1 MNNNQRNGIIDVGGL
16 QLKSTD
22 DIFTTDIK
30 SIEDF
35 KKLNKKIERRISYY
49 RLDALLKIIHDF
61 FLSDVGKKNPA
72 FIPAMITKY
81 AILNSNMHSGWSHMW
96 DDDLIP
102 IMKMVTD
109 CSVYDPDFD
118 LSNMSLEEKEENSAS
133 FLLRKIGSQSRLD
146 PQVRLG
152 GTIYFYE
159 EMVKDKNAPP
169 FIKKLV
175 NSQFEKL
182 FGVSIFD
189 FLKIGFLLFAGS
201 SNSSNKGGL
210 TGEYFEKARKQGIS
224 IPNNEVVN
232 NCLKQIACDQY
243 QFRNICIVSKS
254 KEDYCKLYERN
265 PLLEYPIIRLWN
277 PSNQNNPKDDKFIA
291 PIPNLLIY
299 RLTTGLYYQ
308 LYNMNEGEKN
318 KFSQEFGKLFESYT
332 GVLLRWYKL
341 PDKILSADEIKMHIP
356 GYKKK
361 NIKIPDWMIFCEEGV
376 ILIECKAT
384 RYSQDMYERGLK
396 AEANSCIKQIRK
408 GIIQMNE
415 FETQIPRLCEKFGKN
430 YTDLQVQ
437 KIIVSHENLLG
448 LRGGPLKNY
457 VDREII
463 KKGYS
468 KEWKTLWIG
477 ELEEIQPYITG
488 GANFWSFLINIKNK
502 GLDVILKEMK
512 SKTNASDSDGIL
524 YKYQKKLFSE
534 LIENFDE
541 TSESPPNALDLSDA
555 KSGVRDECNNPKK

>member
-1 MNNNQRNGIIDVGGL
+1 MNNNQRNEIIDVGGL
-16 QLKSTD
+16 QFKLMD
-22 DIFTTDIK
+22 DIFNTDIK

-35 KKLNKKIERRISYY
+35 NQLNKKIEKRISYY
-49 RLDALLKIIHDF
+49 SLDSLLLMIHDF
-61 FLSDVGKKNPA
+61 FLSDVWKKYPT
-72 FIPAMITKY
+72 FISAMITKY
-81 AILNSNMHSGWSHMW
+81 AILNSNMHIGWSPMW
-96 DDDLIP
+96 DDDFIP

-118 LSNMSLEEKEENSAS
+118 LSNKSLEEKEEKTAS

-146 PQVRLG
+146 IQVRNALG
-152 GTIYFYE
+152 GTIYLYE
-159 EMVKDKNAPP
+159 EMAKDKNAPP

-175 NSQFEKL
+175 NSQFEKT
-182 FGVSIFD
+182 FGVSISD
-189 FLKIGFLLFAGS
+189 FLKIGYLLFASS
-201 SNSSNKGGL
+201 SNSANKGGF
-210 TGEYFEKARKQGIS
+210 TGEYFENVRKQGIS

-243 QFRNICIVSKS
+243 QFRKICIKSKS
-254 KEDYCKLYERN
+254 KEGSYKSYEIN
-265 PLLEYPIIRLWN
+265 PLLKYPIIRLWN
-277 PSNQNNPKDDKFIA
+277 PSNQNNLKDDKFIA
-291 PIPNLLIY
+291 PVPNLLIY

-308 LYNMNEGEKN
+308 LFNMNEDEKE
-318 KFSQEFGKLFESYT
+318 KFSKEFGELFESYT

-356 GYKKK
+356 RYKKK
-361 NIKIPDWMIFCEEGV
+361 NVKIPDWVIFCEEGV

-488 GANFWSFLINIKNK
+488 GANFWSFLIDIENK
-502 GLDVILKEMK
+502 RLNVILKEMK

-524 YKYQKKLFSE
+524 YKYRKKFFSK
-534 LIENFDE
+534 LMENTDE
-541 TSESPPNALDLSDA
+541 TFRASS
-555 KSGVRDECNNPKK
+555 

>member
-1 MNNNQRNGIIDVGGL
+1 MNNNQKNRFLNFAGL
-16 QLKSTD
+16 RIKSMD
-22 DIFTTDIK
+22 DIFSSDIK
-30 SIEDF
+30 TTEDF
-35 KKLNKKIERRISYY
+35 KKLNEKIERHIGYY
-49 RLDALLKIIHDF
+49 SLDSWLLIIHDF
-61 FLSDVGKKNPA
+61 FLSDNGKKYPP
-72 FIPAMITKY
+72 FIPANITKY
-81 AILNSNMHSGWSHMW
+81 AILNSNMHSGWSPMW

-109 CSVYDPDFD
+109 CSVYDPDFN
-118 LSNMSLEEKEENSAS
+118 LSNKSLEEKEEIVGS
-133 FLLRKIGSQSRLD
+133 FLLRLIGSQSRLD
-146 PQVRLG
+146 PQIRLG
-152 GTIYFYE
+152 GTIYLYE
-159 EMVKDKNAPP
+159 EMAKDKNAPP
-169 FIKKLV
+169 FIKELV

-201 SNSSNKGGL
+201 SNSANKGGL

-243 QFRNICIVSKS
+243 QFREICIKNKS
-254 KEDYCKLYERN
+254 KEDYYKSYKMN
-265 PLLEYPIIRLWN
+265 PLLKYPIIRIWN
-277 PSNQNNPKDDKFIA
+277 HSNQNNLKDDKFIA
-291 PIPNLLIY
+291 PIPNLLVY
-299 RLTTGLYYQ
+299 RMTIGLYYQ
-308 LYNMNEGEKN
+308 LFNMNEGEEE

-361 NIKIPDWMIFCEEGV
+361 HIKIPDWIIFCEEGV

-408 GIIQMNE
+408 GIIQMNQ

-430 YTDLQVQ
+430 YTDLKVQ
-437 KIIVSHENLLG
+437 KIIVSHENLIG
-448 LRGGPLKNY
+448 MRRGPLKNY

-488 GANFWSFLINIKNK
+488 GANFWSFLIYIENK

-512 SKTNASDSDGIL
+512 SKTNANDSDGYL
-524 YKYQKKLFSE
+524 YKYQNKLFSG
-534 LIENFDE
+534 LLKNIDE
-541 TSESPPNALDLSDA
+541 TFRASS
-555 KSGVRDECNNPKK
+555 

>member
-1 MNNNQRNGIIDVGGL
+1 MNKNQRNGIIDVGGL
-16 QLKSTD
+16 QFRLVD
-22 DIFTTDIK
+22 DISSSDIK

-35 KKLNKKIERRISYY
+35 KKLNKKIEKRISYY
-49 RLDALLKIIHDF
+49 RLDSLLLIIHDF
-61 FLSDVGKKNPA
+61 FLSDVGKKYPA
-72 FIPAMITKY
+72 FISAMITKY
-81 AILNSNMHSGWSHMW
+81 AILNSSMHSGWSPMW
-96 DDDLIP
+96 DDEFIP

-109 CSVYDPDFD
+109 FSVYDPDFD
-118 LSNMSLEEKEENSAS
+118 LSNKSLEEKEENSAS

-146 PQVRLG
+146 IQVRNALS

-175 NSQFEKL
+175 NSQFEKI
-182 FGVSIFD
+182 FGVSISD
-189 FLKIGFLLFAGS
+189 FLKIGYLLFAGS
-201 SNSSNKGGL
+201 SNSANKGGL

-243 QFRNICIVSKS
+243 QFRKICIKSKS
-254 KEDYCKLYERN
+254 KEGSYKSYEIN
-265 PLLEYPIIRLWN
+265 PLLKYPIIRLWN
-277 PSNQNNPKDDKFIA
+277 PSNQNNLKDDKFIA
-291 PIPNLLIY
+291 PVPNLLIY

-308 LYNMNEGEKN
+308 LFNMNEDEKE
-318 KFSQEFGKLFESYT
+318 KFSKEFGELFESYT

-341 PDKILSADEIKMHIP
+341 PDKIISADEIKMHIP
-356 GYKKK
+356 RYKKK
-361 NIKIPDWMIFCEEGV
+361 NVKIPDWVIFCEEGV
-376 ILIECKAT
+376 ILVECKAT

-396 AEANSCIKQIRK
+396 AEANSCIKQLRK

-415 FETQIPRLCEKFGKN
+415 FETQIPQLCEKFGKK

-437 KIIVSHENLLG
+437 KIIVSYENLPG

-488 GANFWSFLINIKNK
+488 GANFWSFLIDIENK
-502 GLDVILKEMK
+502 RLDVILKEMK

-524 YKYQKKLFSE
+524 YKYQKKFFSE
-534 LIENFDE
+534 LMENTDE
-541 TSESPPNALDLSDA
+541 TFRAFS
-555 KSGVRDECNNPKK
+555 

>member
-1 MNNNQRNGIIDVGGL
+1 
-16 QLKSTD
+16 
-22 DIFTTDIK
+22 
-30 SIEDF
+30 
-35 KKLNKKIERRISYY
+35 
-49 RLDALLKIIHDF
+49 
-61 FLSDVGKKNPA
+61 
-72 FIPAMITKY
+72 MITKY
-81 AILNSNMHSGWSHMW
+81 AILNSNIHIGWSPMW
-96 DDDLIP
+96 DDEFIP

-109 CSVYDPDFD
+109 FSVYDPDFD
-118 LSNMSLEEKEENSAS
+118 LSNQSLEEKEENSAS

-146 PQVRLG
+146 IQVRNALS
-152 GTIYFYE
+152 GTIYLYE
-159 EMVKDKNAPP
+159 EMAKDKNVPP

-175 NSQFEKL
+175 NSQFEKS
-182 FGVSIFD
+182 FGVSISD

-201 SNSSNKGGL
+201 SNSANKGGL

-243 QFRNICIVSKS
+243 QFRKICIKSKS
-254 KEDYCKLYERN
+254 KEGSYKSYEIN
-265 PLLEYPIIRLWN
+265 PLLKYPIIRLWN
-277 PSNQNNPKDDKFIA
+277 PSDQNNLKGDKFIA
-291 PIPNLLIY
+291 PVPDLLIY

-308 LYNMNEGEKN
+308 LFNMNEGEKE

-361 NIKIPDWMIFCEEGV
+361 NIKIPDWVIFCEEGV

-437 KIIVSHENLLG
+437 KIIVSYKNLLG
-448 LRGGPLKNY
+448 LRDGALKNY

-463 KKGYS
+463 KNGYS

-488 GANFWSFLINIKNK
+488 GANFWSFLIDIENK
-502 GLDVILKEMK
+502 RLDVILKEMK

-524 YKYQKKLFSE
+524 CKYRKKFFSK
-534 LIENFDE
+534 LMKNTDE
-541 TSESPPNALDLSDA
+541 TFRASS
-555 KSGVRDECNNPKK
+555 